1 MQDESNLAENQ
12 DQGQLVRKETSLS
25 EKIVLL
31 RGMEI
36 FEGLTVSELAAV
48 AAVTEEETLPPGS
61 EFISEGEPGETM
73 YLIVSGQVEV
83 TKKGADGCSVGLAK
97 MGPGG
102 YVGEMALFDN
112 LVRSATVVTSED
124 TRLLVLHKAEFTEAV
139 REYPQVALQVCKEL
153 SRRLRGLQKKI
164 QDMEVCELPGA

>member
-1 MQDESNLAENQ
+1 
-12 DQGQLVRKETSLS
+12 
-25 EKIVLL
+25 
-31 RGMEI
+31 
-36 FEGLTVSELAAV
+36 
-48 AAVTEEETLPPGS
+48 
-61 EFISEGEPGETM
+61 
-73 YLIVSGQVEV
+73 
-83 TKKGADGCSVGLAK
+83 VGLAK

-112 LVRSATVVTSED
+112 LVRSATVTTTED

-164 QDMEVCELPGA
+164 EDMEVCELPGA

>member
-12 DQGQLVRKETSLS
+12 DQDQLVRKETSLS

-61 EFISEGEPGETM
+61 EFISEGDPGETM
-73 YLIVSGQVEV
+73 YLIVSGQVDV

-102 YVGEMALFDN
+102 YVGEMAL
-112 LVRSATVVTSED
+112 
-124 TRLLVLHKAEFTEAV
+124 
-139 REYPQVALQVCKEL
+139 
-153 SRRLRGLQKKI
+153 
-164 QDMEVCELPGA
+164 